1 MFVTK
6 STFSKNVQKITD
18 FGCIFGC
25 QNGEK
30 TQTNSVEKHVFF
42 GLGIFYVFF
51 RIFANVARFWNLP
64 GRPKIDKNSKKSCLG
79 RFWNA
84 FRFLYRFWNGFGKVL
99 GRFGEVLGRV
109 SEGFLRFFRS
119 WRNLLE
125 VFRVAGLAL
134 MIRATRGRSMD
145 K

>member
-1 MFVTK
+1 M
-6 STFSKNVQKITD
+6 
-18 FGCIFGC
+18 
-25 QNGEK
+25 
-30 TQTNSVEKHVFF
+30 
-42 GLGIFYVFF
+42 L
-51 RIFANVARFWNLP
+51 ARFWTVP
-64 GRPKIDKNSKKSCLG
+64 GRPKIDKESKKSCLG

-84 FRFLYRFWNGFGKVL
+84 LKFLYRFWNGFGKVL
-99 GRFGEVLGRV
+99 GGFGEVLGRV

-145 K
+145 GWRRLNHMRSHLDA